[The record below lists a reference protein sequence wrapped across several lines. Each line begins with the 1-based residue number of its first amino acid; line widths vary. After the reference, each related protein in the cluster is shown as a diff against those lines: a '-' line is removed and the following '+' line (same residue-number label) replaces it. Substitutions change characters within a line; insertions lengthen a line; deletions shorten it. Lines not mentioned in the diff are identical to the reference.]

1 MPFIHHSAPPSIIAH
16 DRCRCRMI
24 LVFRSLL
31 MYANNA
37 MIQLLESLSDSI
49 QMIDDEF
56 IVNIFLGCVIAT
68 DHD

>member
-1 MPFIHHSAPPSIIAH
+1 
-16 DRCRCRMI
+16 
-24 LVFRSLL
+24 
-31 MYANNA
+31 

-56 IVNIFLGCVIAT
+56 IVNIFLESVIAT